1 MKRRSFRLLP
11 HTADLRAEV
20 RGVDIPDLFSGCVN
34 ALFSLLVDRR
44 TVREAEV
51 RETEIASDTP
61 EEQLFFLLRE
71 ALLLFSV
78 QRFLARNAHVT
89 IIGKKVKLTVRGEPL
104 DASRHSVH
112 REIKAVTAHAI
123 AVEAS
128 PEGFLARFVVDV

>member
-1 MKRRSFRLLP
+1 MV
-11 HTADLRAEV
+11 EV
-20 RGVDIPDLFSGCVN
+20 RGVDLPDLFSSSVL

-51 RETEIASDTP
+51 RSAEIAGDSA

-71 ALLLFSV
+71 AFLLFAAHGY
-78 QRFLARNAHVT
+78 LARNARVT
-89 IIGKKVKLTVRGEPL
+89 ILGKQVTLTLRGEPL
-104 DASRHSVH
+104 DTSRHPVR

-123 AVEAS
+123 AVERS